1 MQADQIC
8 LLMSPCGAAGF
19 DFAAS
24 GRTRGPRMLARST
37 SKHTKS
43 LTSGART
50 HTHTHAHA
58 RTRSDALTVTHSQ
71 VMDLQGLVRNGKI
84 NGKPVTDALTDI
96 TAACQAGN

>member
-1 MQADQIC
+1 
-8 LLMSPCGAAGF
+8 
-19 DFAAS
+19 
-24 GRTRGPRMLARST
+24 MLARST

-43 LTSGART
+43 LTSGARA

-58 RTRSDALTVTHSQ
+58 RTRSDALTVTHTQ